1 MNQTKKGL
9 ISIAV
14 FIVSFYFLTSFVFA
28 QENSK
33 GIVTASVLNLR
44 SGPGIS
50 KDVIGSLFKNKQI
63 AILGDSGDWYKV
75 ETSAGK
81 VGWVLKKYITKV
93 TSTVSRATTVVKSDS
108 KGIVTASA
116 LNLRSGPST
125 SDGVLESL
133 FKNKQITILNTSNS
147 WYKVKTSSGK
157 VGWVLKKYISTD
169 TSKVSRGDT
178 VLRSASSTLSNATEL
193 LGYAKKYL
201 DVRYVWG
208 GTSPN
213 GFDCSGFVQFVYKHF
228 GIKIDRVAHD
238 QAKEGTYV
246 NKSDLLPGDLVFFD
260 TNGGHNYINHVGMY
274 IGESKFIHA
283 SSGHGEVMITDIS
296 HGFYANTYMTARRII
311 K

>member
-14 FIVSFYFLTSFVFA
+14 FILSFYFLTSFVFA

-44 SGPGIS
+44 SGPSITY
-50 KDVIGSLFKNKQI
+50 DV
-63 AILGDSGDWYKV
+63 LG
-75 ETSAGK
+75 
-81 VGWVLKKYITKV
+81 
-93 TSTVSRATTVVKSDS
+93 
-108 KGIVTASA
+108 
-116 LNLRSGPST
+116 
-125 SDGVLESL
+125 SL
-133 FKNKQITILNTSNS
+133 FKNKQITILSNS
-147 WYKVKTSSGK
+147 ENWYKVKTYSGK
-157 VGWVLKKYISTD
+157 VGWVSKEYISKV

-178 VLRSASSTLSNATEL
+178 VVRSASTTLSNATGL
-193 LGYAKKYL
+193 LSFAKNHL
-201 DVRYVWG
+201 GVEYVWG

-213 GFDCSGFVQFVYKHF
+213 GFDCSGFVLFVYKHF
-228 GIKIDRVAHD
+228 GIKIDRVARD

-260 TNGGHNYINHVGMY
+260 TDGGHELINHVGIY
-274 IGESKFIHA
+274 IGKSQFIHA
-283 SSGHGEVMITDIS
+283 SSGRGEVIITDIS